1 MISHN
6 FVYCI
11 LMKIDIHILY
21 VVSVGQFLRH
31 VPAHFQRS
39 REQDVE
45 AAGQAAVVQLEEL
58 PPLHHPLR
66 RPPPRPRHD
75 HFSGSGRWG
84 SNVNVCGVELQA
96 NLRENYV
103 KFYNHG
109 EGPL

>member
-1 MISHN
+1 
-6 FVYCI
+6 
-11 LMKIDIHILY
+11 MKIDIHILY

-109 EGPL
+109 EGPLQVGVGSTSD